1 MKQKIIGIILIAAMF
16 VSTLSLIVFVTVSTI
31 DSTGSAATF
40 SEDYIPTETTTFPV
54 DTEPAE
60 TTTFPVDIEPTE
72 TTTPEEVVIVL
83 DTVVF
88 KRVEPTTYDEANSL
102 LEEAIAHQEL
112 IETIYQGFLT
122 LGYADDHPAVVMA
135 KTDIENAKIEI
146 EYYQEQF
153 TIWEEKHKWEVRA
166 SEYPVATQ
174 VWLYMK
180 NELGYSDIVCAGI
193 MGNMMAECGGCW
205 TSDLNWETGK
215 LSGPYGMIQWLGER
229 KQQLF
234 SIYGK
239 NPSIEDQ
246 LNFMHNELY
255 GTDGVTWQVQ
265 QWQLDKIMNAS
276 SPEECAFAFATY
288 FERCGEE
295 HRAPR
300 RGYAKR
306 AYEYF
311 VG

>member
-1 MKQKIIGIILIAAMF
+1 MKKKIFG
-16 VSTLSLIVFVTVSTI
+16 IVFILLAILCVIFVVYSLVTRRDSSPEPTIPSTTI
-31 DSTGSAATF
+31 
-40 SEDYIPTETTTFPV
+40 SEDYIPSESTSLADTKP
-54 DTEPAE
+54 TEP
-60 TTTFPVDIEPTE
+60 
-72 TTTPEEVVIVL
+72 EVIVIVL
-83 DTVVF
+83 DTVVIEH
-88 KRVEPTTYDEANSL
+88 VEPTTYDEANFSL
-102 LEEAIAHQEL
+102 EKAIARQETAQSVYNGL
-112 IETIYQGFLT
+112 IT
-122 LGYADDHPAVVMA
+122 LGYAEDHPAVVMA
-135 KTDIENAKIEI
+135 KTDIENANADVV
-146 EYYQEQF
+146 YYQEQF
-153 TIWEEKHKWEVRA
+153 EIWEEKHKWEVRA

-205 TSDLNWETGK
+205 TSDLDWELGK
-215 LSGPYGMIQWLGER
+215 SGGSYGMIQWLGGR

-234 SIYGK
+234 SIYGN

-255 GTDGVTWQVQ
+255 GTNGVTWQVSQ
-265 QWQLDKIMNAS
+265 SQLNKIMNAET
-276 SPEECAFAFATY
+276 PEECAFAFATY
-288 FERCGEE
+288 FERCGEDY
-295 HRAPR
+295 RAPR